1 MISFKAHQLGSALL
15 GTGAEPVLEAD
26 KLDSARS
33 DLGADAAEPPATA
46 GELQTLYNS
55 MLECARGQATAAEG
69 GDWGTFASLSSQRTL
84 LLRAADRAISACPA
98 SVHAEA
104 RRMILAVLAA
114 DAETSQALALQR
126 VQLNEEAAD
135 FRKLVTV
142 ATAYRER
149 APTVAGGSFV
159 NSYR

>member
-1 MISFKAHQLGSALL
+1 
-15 GTGAEPVLEAD
+15 
-26 KLDSARS
+26 
-33 DLGADAAEPPATA
+33 
-46 GELQTLYNS
+46 
-55 MLECARGQATAAEG
+55 
-69 GDWGTFASLSSQRTL
+69 
-84 LLRAADRAISACPA
+84 
-98 SVHAEA
+98 
-104 RRMILAVLAA
+104 MILAVLAA